1 MLFFAVTDKYKNIR
15 FTLTRK
21 LLMCCAVSVNP
32 ISFFLC
38 FLLLDDYL
46 LCGAIAHF
54 DDVQSLL
61 GLSQLVAL

>member
-1 MLFFAVTDKYKNIR
+1 
-15 FTLTRK
+15 
-21 LLMCCAVSVNP
+21 MCCAVSVNP
-32 ISFFLC
+32 IS
-38 FLLLDDYL
+38 LLDDYL